1 VLCGA
6 SLLAQEFPR
15 RTLIELHRL
24 VLAERRPLLT
34 RTQGEAGGDGGQL
47 FAARHLLVTESCR
60 ENLTNRG
67 NERRAA
73 GQEDAIEVAR
83 REAGRA
89 SGD

>member
-47 FAARHLLVTESCR
+47 FAARTESCR

-73 GQEDAIEVAR
+73 GQEDAIEVAS